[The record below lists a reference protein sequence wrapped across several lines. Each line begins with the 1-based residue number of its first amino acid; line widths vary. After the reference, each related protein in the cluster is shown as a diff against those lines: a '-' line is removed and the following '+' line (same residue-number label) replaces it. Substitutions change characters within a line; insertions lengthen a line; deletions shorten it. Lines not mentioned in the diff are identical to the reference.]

1 MTKISH
7 EFTGVILA
15 GGKSSR
21 FGKNKALSTLKDR
34 PLIEYPATAMA
45 DIFDDLL
52 LVTNTP
58 EEYRF
63 LAWPTVADIYQ
74 NSGPLAGIHA
84 ALKATSRPQIFVSG
98 CDMPFLDKRLV
109 AHLCTY
115 APGYDVVIPRT
126 ANGLEPLHAVYSRSL
141 LPAIEEYLEKGLRK
155 VHQFL
160 AKANTKE
167 VSEDE
172 MLTVTG
178 SLDSFRNINTPED
191 LLITDV

>member
-1 MTKISH
+1 MKATS

-21 FGKNKALSTLKDR
+21 FGKNKALATFKER
-34 PLIEYPATAMA
+34 PLIEYPATTLA

-58 EEYRF
+58 EEYCF
-63 LAWPTVADIYQ
+63 LDWPMVADVYQ
-74 NSGPLAGIHA
+74 DSGPLAGIHA
-84 ALKATSRPQIFVSG
+84 ALRATSRPKIFVCG
-98 CDMPFLDKRLV
+98 CDMPFLDKKLI
-109 AHLCTY
+109 AHLCTS
-115 APGYDVVIPRT
+115 AQKYDAAIPRT
-126 ANGLEPLHAVYSRSL
+126 ANGLEPLHAVYSKKL

-160 AKANTKE
+160 AEANTRE

-172 MLTVTG
+172 ILTVTG
-178 SLDSFRNINTPED
+178 SLNSFLNVNTPED
-191 LLITDV
+191 LLKTDV